1 MMDSGRLAWHQNRA
15 RHPQAEAARQRG
27 AWVGVDLVAVADNVR
42 ALRQWVG
49 PFTELMAVV
58 KADAYGHGAEAV
70 ASAAVAAGAGAL
82 GVATTEE
89 GARLRRAGLEV
100 PILVLGILPDAALG
114 PAFEAGLQVT
124 IASLR
129 QLQVAERVAKH
140 LGRRGQ
146 VHLKVN
152 TGMTRVGCEAHEL
165 PGLVAYALRSQV
177 IQLVGVASH
186 LASAEVP
193 DCPQTEA
200 QIRRFSELVEALPL
214 PATVSRHIA
223 NSAGALYWPS
233 ARFDMV
239 RVGLAMYG
247 ACPRPEEASPVPLV
261 PAMSVRAQIVQVKE
275 AQAGVQVG
283 YGGTWSKES
292 PTRLVVV
299 PVGYADGLP
308 RSLSNRGH
316 VLVRG
321 VPRPIAGRVSMDQIV
336 VDCGD
341 LPVEPGEEVVV
352 LGPPGRGV
360 GVEAWAGLAQ
370 TISYEVMTG
379 LGARLP
385 RLPYR

>member
-1 MMDSGRLAWHQNRA
+1 M
-15 RHPQAEAARQRG
+15 
-27 AWVGVDLVAVADNVR
+27 GVDLVAVADNLR
-42 ALRQWVG
+42 AIKQWVG
-49 PFTELMAVV
+49 PFTEVMAVV

-70 ASAAVAAGAGAL
+70 ASAAVTAGAAAL

-89 GARLRRAGLEV
+89 GTRLRRAGFDL

-114 PAFEAGLQVT
+114 PAFEAGLQITV
-124 IASLR
+124 ASSR
-129 QLQVAERVAKH
+129 QLQVAERVAKG

-152 TGMTRVGCEAHEL
+152 TGMARVGCEPHEL

-177 IQLVGVASH
+177 VQLVGVSSH
-186 LASAEVP
+186 LASAELP
-193 DCPQTEA
+193 GCPHTQA
-200 QIRRFSELVEALPL
+200 QIEAYTQLVQAMPL
-214 PATVSRHIA
+214 PATVSRHLA
-223 NSAGALYWPS
+223 NSAGALYWPQ

-247 ACPRPEEASPVPLV
+247 ASPRGAEPAPVPLV
-261 PAMSVRAQIVQVKE
+261 PAMSVRAQVVQVKE
-275 AQAGVQVG
+275 AKAGVRVG
-283 YGGTWSKES
+283 YHGTWVAEAPS
-292 PTRLVVV
+292 RLVVV

-316 VLVRG
+316 ILVRG
-321 VPRPIAGRVSMDQIV
+321 VPRPIVGRVSMDQIV
-336 VDCGD
+336 VDVGT

-352 LGPPGRGV
+352 LGAPGRGV
-360 GVEAWAGLAQ
+360 GVEAWAGFAQ
-370 TISYEVMTG
+370 SISYEIMTG